1 MPRIENGKNLAT
13 PVLLPGWTYSRD
25 PFGLGTS
32 TTRYKCDHTSNV
44 AAFAAR
50 GQPHPDPSYS
60 FLKANS
66 YSVSWD
72 SLDIATLTVDY
83 VGIPP
88 SVNSGEHTEPNT
100 SGANGLTAE
109 NITSHPN
116 FFKKKEGYI
125 QAIAGEPPYPQ
136 DTNGLAPIVNG
147 APAYVSV
154 YSGACFEKEKGGRF
168 IGFVD
173 PAWPSY
179 YGKTQYLAATSTFT
193 GVIYVSTVAKAKE
206 ILGYLN
212 QATETR
218 SWGSWQL
225 LPKWAVVGKATGIGF
240 KNLLSQVNIE
250 EFGSLYK
257 VTYEIRFA
265 DRGWDADV
273 YKNIG
278 V

>member
-1 MPRIENGKNLAT
+1 MPFVTNGDSLNA
-13 PVLLPGWTYSRD
+13 PIILPGWTYNRD

-32 TTRYKCDHTSNV
+32 TTKYKCNWDV
-44 AAFAAR
+44 DMAAFAAR
-50 GQPHPDPSYS
+50 GQPHPDSTYS

-66 YSVSWD
+66 YSISWD

-88 SVNSGEHTEPNT
+88 SVNGGEYTNPNT

-116 FFKKKEGYI
+116 FFVKQTGYI
-125 QAIAGEPPYPQ
+125 QAIAGEPPYTQ
-136 DTNGLAPIVNG
+136 DVNDLAPIVNG
-147 APAYVSV
+147 APAYIGL
-154 YSGACFEKEKGGRF
+154 SGACFEKASGGRF

-173 PAWPSY
+173 PSWKSY

-193 GVIYVSTVAKAKE
+193 GVIYVSTVTKAQE
-206 ILGYLN
+206 ILGFLN
-212 QATETR
+212 FASMTR

-225 LPKWAVVGKATGIGF
+225 LPAWAVVGKATGIGN

-273 YKNIG
+273 YRNIG